1 MKRIALSASALAL
14 LSGIAMAAPA
24 QAASLTAHERAV
36 LARDHAHVRALG
48 ASRTA
53 PTATSACGRG
63 RAIRLAEARLHG
75 LAWRLRHN

>member
-1 MKRIALSASALAL
+1 MKRIALSASALVL

-36 LARDHAHVRALG
+36 LARDHAHVRALERH
-48 ASRTA
+48 A
-53 PTATSACGRG
+53 
-63 RAIRLAEARLHG
+63 RADGHVSLWERARIRLAEARLHG

>member
-36 LARDHAHVRALG
+36 LARDHAHLRALERH
-48 ASRTA
+48 A
-53 PTATSACGRG
+53 
-63 RAIRLAEARLHG
+63 RADGHVSLWEKARIRLAEARLHG